1 VTSTYV
7 KPFPRIVLAIA
18 WVLHRILLR
27 WTVTGTENVPAE
39 GGCIVVANH
48 VHLADPVLLLLSLP
62 RWITFMAKEELFRNA
77 ILGRLLRD
85 AGIFA
90 VARAG
95 NVQQKRDVMRQAEEL
110 LAAGRVLAL
119 FPEGSRSRSGVMQ
132 AGKGGA
138 AILAIHAGVPVL
150 PVAIDGTEQLY
161 RAGWWLRRPRVTVTV
176 GAPFRLQTS
185 AERMPRSELSRLTD
199 ELMHH
204 IAERLPEKRR
214 GPYAS

>member
-1 VTSTYV
+1 VTSTRV

-18 WVLHRILLR
+18 GVLHRILLR

-39 GGCIVVANH
+39 GALIVVANH
-48 VHLADPVLLLLSLP
+48 VHLADPVLLMLALP

-77 ILGRLLRD
+77 VLGRLLRD
-85 AGIFA
+85 AGIFP
-90 VARAG
+90 VARGG

-110 LAAGRVLAL
+110 LAAGHVLAL
-119 FPEGSRSRSGVMQ
+119 FPEGSRSRSGEMQ
-132 AGKGGA
+132 TGKGGA
-138 AILAIHAGVPVL
+138 AILAIHAGVPIL

-161 RAGWWLRRPRVTVTV
+161 RTAWWLRRPRVSVTV
-176 GAPFRLQTS
+176 GAPFRLQTG

-204 IAERLPEKRR
+204 VAALLPQERR
-214 GPYAS
+214 GPYAG